1 VVEALTKPSYDVSD
15 SEPFFLDDKR
25 IAYFHHHTDSDVDQL
40 YVLDL
45 ADRDAPYQLTD
56 FPIDFGNVKY
66 NAKQQLLAFSAAV
79 YPDKN
84 TLEGTLEKDKYIKEN
99 KKDTALVY
107 DELMVRHWDDFVHEK
122 KNNIFVVNL
131 SIDDK
136 KYKVANKPINL
147 LKDTGLVSEM
157 QKLH

>member
-1 VVEALTKPSYDVSD
+1 
-15 SEPFFLDDKR
+15 
-25 IAYFHHHTDSDVDQL
+25 
-40 YVLDL
+40 
-45 ADRDAPYQLTD
+45 LTD
-56 FPIDFGNVKY
+56 FPIDFSNVKY